1 MNVRRTSF
9 ACAAAALL
17 ALASLP
23 ALAALK
29 PFSADYTA
37 SYMGLQ
43 GSARMTLAKSGGHQ
57 WRYTL
62 DVKSAVAQLSQSTLF
77 EETDGGWRPLSGRD
91 ASSVLIKKSDKQA
104 SYDWGSGQAS
114 WSGDVKPERRGPV
127 ALQAGDLDAMLLNL
141 AIVRDVQAGKSSRTY
156 RMVDDGRAKPMSYR
170 VVGKDTV
177 SFDGKSH
184 PATRVSVP
192 DGARETVLWVAEGV
206 PVPVRIL
213 RRHKGEDQMDLRL
226 GSID

>member
-1 MNVRRTSF
+1 MNTRASF
-9 ACAAAALL
+9 AFAAAALL

-23 ALAALK
+23 AFAALK
-29 PFSADYTA
+29 PFSADYSA

-43 GSARMTLAKSGGHQ
+43 GNARMTLAPSGVHR

-77 EETDGGWRPLSGRD
+77 EEAEGGWRPLSGRD

-104 SYDWGSGQAS
+104 SYDWAAGEAS

-127 ALQAGDLDAMLLNL
+127 ALKAGDLDAMLLNL

-156 RMVDDGRAKPMSYR
+156 RMVDDGRAKSMSYR
-170 VVGKDTV
+170 VVGEDTV
-177 SFDGKSH
+177 SFGGKPH

-192 DGARETVLWVAEGV
+192 DGSRETVLWVAEDV

-213 RRHKGEDQMDLRL
+213 RRHKGEDEMDLKL
-226 GSID
+226 LSID

>member
-1 MNVRRTSF
+1 MNTRASF
-9 ACAAAALL
+9 AFAAAALL

-23 ALAALK
+23 AFAALK
-29 PFSADYTA
+29 PFSADYSA

-43 GSARMTLAKSGGHQ
+43 GNARMTLAPSGAHR

-77 EETDGGWRPLSGRD
+77 EEAEGGWRPLSGRD

-104 SYDWGSGQAS
+104 SYDWAAGEAS

-127 ALQAGDLDAMLLNL
+127 ALKAGDLDAMLLNL

-156 RMVDDGRAKPMSYR
+156 RMVDDGRAKSMSYR
-170 VVGKDTV
+170 VVGEDTV
-177 SFDGKSH
+177 SFGGKPH

-192 DGARETVLWVAEGV
+192 DGSRETVLWVAEDV

-213 RRHKGEDQMDLRL
+213 RRHKGEDEMDLKL
-226 GSID
+226 LSID

>member
-1 MNVRRTSF
+1 MNTRASF
-9 ACAAAALL
+9 AFAAAALL

-23 ALAALK
+23 AFAALK
-29 PFSADYTA
+29 PFSADYSA

-43 GSARMTLAKSGGHQ
+43 GNARMTLAPEGAHQ

-77 EETDGGWRPLSGRD
+77 EEADGGWRPLSGRD
-91 ASSVLIKKSDKQA
+91 ASSVLIKKSDRQA
-104 SYDWGSGQAS
+104 SYDWTAGEAS

-127 ALQAGDLDAMLLNL
+127 ALRTGDLDAMLLNL
-141 AIVRDVQAGKSSRTY
+141 AIVRDVQAGKTSRTY
-156 RMVDDGRAKPMSYR
+156 RMVDNGRAKSMSYR

-177 SFDGKSH
+177 SFGGKPH

-192 DGARETVLWVAEGV
+192 DGSRETVMWVAEDV

-213 RRHKGEDQMDLRL
+213 RRHKGEDEMDLKL
-226 GSID
+226 VAID

>member
-1 MNVRRTSF
+1 MTRRLSS
-9 ACAAAALL
+9 ALAAALL

-23 ALAALK
+23 ALASLK

-43 GSARMTLAKSGGHQ
+43 GNARMTLAEQGDGK

-77 EETDGGWRPLSGRD
+77 EEADGRWRPLSGRD

-104 SYDWGSGQAS
+104 SYDWGSGEAS

-141 AIVRDVQAGKSSRTY
+141 AIVRDVQAGKSSHSY
-156 RMVDDGRAKPMSYR
+156 RMVDEGRAKRMSYR

-177 SFDGKSH
+177 SFGGKSH
-184 PATRVSVP
+184 PATRVSMP
-192 DGARETVLWVAEGV
+192 DGSRETVLWVADDV

-213 RRHKGEDQMDLRL
+213 RRHKGEDEMDLRL
-226 GSID
+226 KLIN